1 MSSVSSNQEPQHSK
15 LRRQL
20 EGGKREKTNSENKMT
35 SEITEE
41 KDDDSPCFFNTEDE
55 RQRIRQI
62 IEYQK
67 SLYWSSSSPSLSS
80 STASCSSFSSSH
92 KSSSLLD
99 LMKVGS
105 TSLRRLFDMEH
116 TSLAT
121 HFQDY
126 SGSPMIKPIPLWG
139 SDTENEVHDPWASIR
154 QIGAFSDP
162 GSDEPSK
169 FASGSCKNDDF
180 ASKDKK
186 AKNRKLTRKKS
197 FRRLPGFR
205 VWRFRRF
212 SFRLRL
218 KRLRIMICGKIF

>member
-1 MSSVSSNQEPQHSK
+1 MI
-15 LRRQL
+15 
-20 EGGKREKTNSENKMT
+20 

-41 KDDDSPCFFNTEDE
+41 KDDDSSCFINTEDQKK
-55 RQRIRQI
+55 RVRQI
-62 IEYQK
+62 IEHQK

-80 STASCSSFSSSH
+80 SAASCSSFSSSH

-116 TSLAT
+116 TSLAK

-126 SGSPMIKPIPLWG
+126 SGSPIIKSIPLWG
-139 SDTENEVHDPWASIR
+139 SDTEDEIHDPWGSIR
-154 QIGAFSDP
+154 QIGNFSDP
-162 GSDEPSK
+162 GLDEASK
-169 FASGSCKNDDF
+169 TASVSCRSDDF
-180 ASKDKK
+180 VSKDKK
-186 AKNRKLTRKKS
+186 AKKSNPRLTRKKS

-218 KRLRIMICGKIF
+218 KRFRIMICGKIF